1 MTTRFRPTRLAPLA
15 LALAGG
21 MLIAAA
27 PNVGRETDNK
37 QREQIAAMEGKP
49 FDASA
54 LATLDAWV
62 GGEVITPDAMPEG
75 HVVAFAFVDVTNPAA
90 MTALNTLARL
100 SRTDAEKGLTVFAV
114 HPEAGY
120 EEIERLAGDNRIRVP
135 VAKDV
140 GDAFRAAMHADDTPD
155 LFVID
160 RAGQLRFADIE
171 TRSLSVAVYALL
183 KETAEEAVA
192 NAASETAAPT
202 RTAGSGPS
210 AKPDADEKR
219 RPATPADYAAAS
231 WPAFNTGS
239 LNATDVQGKALP
251 APLGGETWLTPQQN
265 LAGKV
270 IVLDFWATWCGP
282 CHAIV
287 PTLEQIQTANP
298 DKLAILGVS
307 GQGDDLSKVRS
318 FLSNKQTVYG
328 HLFDQN
334 QRVYRALQVRAIPH
348 VVVLSTDG
356 VVRWQGNPHEPSFR
370 AAVDQILRADPG
382 L

>member
-1 MTTRFRPTRLAPLA
+1 MPTPARLALTAA
-15 LALAGG
+15 LVAGAG
-21 MLIAAA
+21 LLIAAA
-27 PNVGRETDNK
+27 PNIGREGDAEHRAK
-37 QREQIAAMEGKP
+37 FAELESRP
-49 FDASA
+49 FDAKT

-62 GGEVITPDAMPEG
+62 GGDAITAESFG
-75 HVVAFAFVDVTNPAA
+75 QERVVAFAFIDVTNAAA
-90 MTALNTLARL
+90 MTTLNTLARL
-100 SRTDAEKGLTVFAV
+100 ARTDAEKGLTVFAV

-120 EEIERLAGDNRIRVP
+120 EEIERLAGENRIRVP
-135 VAKDV
+135 VAKDP
-140 GDAFRAAMHADDTPD
+140 GDAFRTAMHADDAPD
-155 LFVID
+155 LYIVD
-160 RAGQLRFADIE
+160 RAGQLRYADIE

-183 KETAEEAVA
+183 KESAEEAVA
-192 NAASETAAPT
+192 NAASESAVPA

-210 AKPDADEKR
+210 ARPEADEKR

-239 LNATDVQGKALP
+239 LNASDVQGKPLP
-251 APLGGETWLTPQQN
+251 SPLGSETWLTPQQN

-287 PTLEQIQTANP
+287 PTLEQMQTQNP
-298 DKLAILGVS
+298 DKLAILGVA
-307 GQGDDLSKVRS
+307 GQSDDLGKVRS
-318 FLSNKQTVYG
+318 FLANKQTVYG

-334 QRVYRALQVRAIPH
+334 QRVYRSLQVRAIPH

-356 VVRWQGNPHEPSFR
+356 VVRWQGNPHERTFR
-370 AAVDQILRADPG
+370 AAVDQILRVDPG